1 MIKYLKS
8 VGVLLF
14 LSTVCNGT
22 VYANQEGRKT
32 DVRVTQ
38 QNGTCT
44 GVVKDATGETIIGA
58 SVVVKGSTN
67 GTITGIDG
75 DFSLSNVPK
84 GSTIVISFVG
94 YQTQE
99 IKWTGVP
106 LNVILS
112 DDTKVLDEVVVVA
125 YGTARK
131 SDLTGATASLRPDAN
146 DASKTASFNNL
157 LQGKVAGLNVT
168 SSMAPPGCQFCDNSW
183 R

>member
-58 SVVVKGSTN
+58 SVVV
-67 GTITGIDG
+67 
-75 DFSLSNVPK
+75 PRM
-84 GSTIVISFVG
+84 
-94 YQTQE
+94 E
-99 IKWTGVP
+99 P
-106 LNVILS
+106 
-112 DDTKVLDEVVVVA
+112 
-125 YGTARK
+125 
-131 SDLTGATASLRPDAN
+131 
-146 DASKTASFNNL
+146 
-157 LQGKVAGLNVT
+157 LQGLMEISPCLMCPKEARL
-168 SSMAPPGCQFCDNSW
+168 SFHS
-183 R
+183 

>member
-84 GSTIVISFVG
+84 RKHDCHFIRRVSDAGNKVDGSAIEYYF
-94 YQTQE
+94 E
-99 IKWTGVP
+99 
-106 LNVILS
+106 
-112 DDTKVLDEVVVVA
+112 
-125 YGTARK
+125 
-131 SDLTGATASLRPDAN
+131 
-146 DASKTASFNNL
+146 
-157 LQGKVAGLNVT
+157 
-168 SSMAPPGCQFCDNSW
+168 
-183 R
+183 

>member
-58 SVVVKGSTN
+58 SVVVKRFHELEPLQ
-67 GTITGIDG
+67 GIDG
-75 DFSLSNVPK
+75 RFLPV
-84 GSTIVISFVG
+84 
-94 YQTQE
+94 
-99 IKWTGVP
+99 
-106 LNVILS
+106 
-112 DDTKVLDEVVVVA
+112 
-125 YGTARK
+125 
-131 SDLTGATASLRPDAN
+131 
-146 DASKTASFNNL
+146 
-157 LQGKVAGLNVT
+157 
-168 SSMAPPGCQFCDNSW
+168 
-183 R
+183 

>member
-58 SVVVKGSTN
+58 SVVVKGTTN
-67 GTITGIDG
+67 GTITDFDG
-75 DFSLSNVPK
+75 NFTLNDVKNGDV
-84 GSTIVISFVG
+84 IQISFVG
-94 YQTQE
+94 CRL
-99 IKWTGVP
+99 WWF
-106 LNVILS
+106 
-112 DDTKVLDEVVVVA
+112 
-125 YGTARK
+125 
-131 SDLTGATASLRPDAN
+131 
-146 DASKTASFNNL
+146 SKTCSFDY
-157 LQGKVAGLNVT
+157 
-168 SSMAPPGCQFCDNSW
+168 CYY
-183 R
+183 